1 MTCIAGDAADTGTL
15 GTPQLL
21 PLPLPLSL
29 SLSLSLSLLLPLPL
43 SLPLSLFETT
53 DVTRSDGLVTR

>member
-1 MTCIAGDAADTGTL
+1 MTGIAGDAADTGTL

-21 PLPLPLSL
+21 PLPLP
-29 SLSLSLSLLLPLPL
+29 LSLSLSLLLPLPL